1 MTSEKQGKKKGKM
14 SWYLMHLLLL
24 VVTGSLLGASKS
36 QSFIGPF
43 SLCFVIGQTIHTTLS
58 TSQMQNKNKYKSSIR
73 KSPFPLLEVGY
84 CFF

>member
-1 MTSEKQGKKKGKM
+1 MTSEKQKKKKGKM

-43 SLCFVIGQTIHTTLS
+43 SLCFVIGQNNSYHALNQSDAKQKQIQIEHS
-58 TSQMQNKNKYKSSIR
+58 
-73 KSPFPLLEVGY
+73 
-84 CFF
+84 

>member
-1 MTSEKQGKKKGKM
+1 MTSEKQKKKKGKM

-43 SLCFVIGQTIHTTLS
+43 SLCFVIGQNNSYHALNQSDAKQKQIEHS
-58 TSQMQNKNKYKSSIR
+58 
-73 KSPFPLLEVGY
+73 
-84 CFF
+84 

>member
-1 MTSEKQGKKKGKM
+1 M

-43 SLCFVIGQTIHTTLS
+43 SLCFVIGQNNSYALNQSDAKQKQIQIEHS
-58 TSQMQNKNKYKSSIR
+58 
-73 KSPFPLLEVGY
+73 
-84 CFF
+84 

>member
-1 MTSEKQGKKKGKM
+1 M

-43 SLCFVIGQTIHTTLS
+43 SLCFVIGQNNSNHALNQSDAKQKQIQIEHS
-58 TSQMQNKNKYKSSIR
+58 
-73 KSPFPLLEVGY
+73 
-84 CFF
+84 

>member
-1 MTSEKQGKKKGKM
+1 M
-14 SWYLMHLLLL
+14 SWYLMHLLLF
-24 VVTGSLLGASKS
+24 VVIGSLLGASKS

-73 KSPFPLLEVGY
+73 KSPFPLLEVSY
-84 CFF
+84 FFL